1 MVNLYLVLILVV
13 LMVLMIIESPLEVGR
28 QG

>member
-13 LMVLMIIESPLEVGR
+13 LMVLMIIESPLKVGR